1 MNAKDA
7 KKLAIESLEG
17 LTEEGTDVADTTCVF
32 LQPNGKY
39 TVTDNGEEVADLDRE
54 NAIRVIVENLTA

>member
-17 LTEEGTDVADTTCVF
+17 LTEDGTDVADTTCVY
-32 LQPNGKY
+32 LQPDGRY
-39 TVTDNGEEVADLDRE
+39 TVTDNGESVTGLDRD

>member
-1 MNAKDA
+1 MDAKDA

-17 LTEEGTDVADTTCVF
+17 LDEEGASVADTTCVF

-54 NAIRVIVENLTA
+54 NAIRIIVENLTA